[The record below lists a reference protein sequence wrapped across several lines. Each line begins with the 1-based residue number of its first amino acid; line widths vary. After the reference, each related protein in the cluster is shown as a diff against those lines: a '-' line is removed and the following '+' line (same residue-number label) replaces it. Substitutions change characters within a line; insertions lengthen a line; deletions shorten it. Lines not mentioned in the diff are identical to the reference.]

1 MKVAGM
7 QGMPRRYFDYLP
19 EFAGLNM
26 LATVGSWILGF
37 GLFLMFANLIRGVI
51 KGDPVGANPWGGASL
66 EWQVPSPPPTENF
79 DENPVV
85 THGPYDFKKAG
96 IL

>member
-1 MKVAGM
+1 V
-7 QGMPRRYFDYLP
+7 
-19 EFAGLNM
+19 
-26 LATVGSWILGF
+26 
-37 GLFLMFANLIRGVI
+37 LMFVNLIRGVF
-51 KGDPVGANPWGGASL
+51 KGAPCGSNPWGGATL

-79 DENPVV
+79 IEEPVV